1 MVLESQSI
9 VLRGA
14 HSMSNAPQKVSK
26 PPPKPTSISGGPE
39 TAPHANRAKVSIETE
54 RHDVL
59 SDALQSLGLH
69 SRIFCRSELVTPWT
83 LVAPAGDYT
92 HFHVVSEGDGWLHL
106 PRRRVPIR
114 LTAGDVVVLPRGTGH
129 VLSDRRDRG
138 ATPVVDL
145 ASLPS
150 RGGMTLVTTGGRG
163 PATRLICGSFHAKR
177 RNGTSLL
184 SQLPDVLHVKGRNG
198 RAPAWLTG
206 VTGLLAQEAQRPRL
220 GRGAVMAHLTDVLML
235 RVLRHWLENAPNQR
249 NWLVAL
255 RDSRIGA
262 ALTLMHRNV
271 ARPWTV
277 SELAKQVAMSRSA
290 FAARFKELVGESPLR
305 YVGRWRMARA
315 AELLR
320 MTTEPIE
327 EVGAALGYATPA
339 AFHKAF
345 KRQFDVTP
353 AAYRNRGS

>member
-1 MVLESQSI
+1 
-9 VLRGA
+9 
-14 HSMSNAPQKVSK
+14 
-26 PPPKPTSISGGPE
+26 
-39 TAPHANRAKVSIETE
+39 
-54 RHDVL
+54 VL

-106 PRRRVPIR
+106 SRRRVPIR

-163 PATRLICGSFHAKR
+163 PVTRLICGSFHAKR

-184 SQLPDVLHVKGRNG
+184 SQLPDVLHVKGRHG

-235 RVLRHWLENAPNQR
+235 RVLRHWLENAPDQR

-262 ALTLMHRNV
+262 ALTLIHKNL
-271 ARPWTV
+271 AQPWTV
-277 SELAKQVAMSRSA
+277 NVLAKQVAMSRSA
-290 FAARFKELVGESPLR
+290 FATRFSELVGESPLR
-305 YVGRWRMARA
+305 YIARWRMVRA

-320 MTTEPIE
+320 TTTQPLD
-327 EVGAALGYATPA
+327 EVAATLGYAAPP

-345 KRQFDVTP
+345 KRQFGVAP
-353 AAYRNRGS
+353 AAYRNRES